1 MPTNLTEADLK
12 ALAEK
17 LDEIKHTRELRE
29 GNFVATRS
37 TPSPHAGTPAVITEA
52 VDFEQR
58 RAVSEMSD
66 PEREAYAREV
76 WAKVLPVRR
85 NA

>member
-1 MPTNLTEADLK
+1 MPTNLTKADLDY
-12 ALAEK
+12 LAEK
-17 LDEIKHTRELRE
+17 LDELKHTRELRE

-37 TPSPHAGTPAVITEA
+37 TPSPHAGTPAVTTEV